1 MTNKNHPI
9 FSVYD
14 AKRTACLNVKY
25 YGRRLRT
32 VERQNFWIEV
42 AIAVSAPTSAVA
54 GTFFMHTP
62 LGLSLWQGMTFI
74 AATLAVAKPFMKL
87 SSKIKKLEHVLSG
100 YRAMLCDIE
109 DVLNRCLLDRSYSKT
124 AQKMFDA
131 ANRKK
136 RMLVEATPEP
146 THDKRIVEE
155 CMIEVQQEIPHTTF
169 YIPEDEH
176 GDQLSATT

>member
-9 FSVYD
+9 YSVYD
-14 AKRTACLNVKY
+14 AKRTACLNIKY

-42 AIAVSAPTSAVA
+42 AIAISAPTSAVA
-54 GTFFMHTP
+54 GTLFFDTAPGHF
-62 LGLSLWQGMTFI
+62 LWQVMTFI

-87 SSKIKKLEHVLSG
+87 GSKIKKLEHVLSG

-109 DVLNRCLLDRSYSKT
+109 DVLNRCLLDRAYSKA

-136 RMLVEATPEP
+136 RTLVAATPEA
-146 THDKRIVEE
+146 THIKSIVEE
-155 CMIEVQQEIPHTTF
+155 CMIEVEQEIPHTTF
-169 YIPEDEH
+169 YIPEDEN
-176 GDQLSATT
+176 GDQQSTTA